1 MLFRMRLSNQQR
13 LALKAHFARAL
24 GADCE
29 LLLFGSRIDDNR
41 RGGDVD
47 LLVRSPRPLQR
58 KVWLAAH
65 LAARAERLLGGRR
78 VDVLLLDPTT
88 AAQPV
93 HDAALLIGVAL

>member
-1 MLFRMRLSNQQR
+1 M
-13 LALKAHFARAL
+13 RAL

-65 LAARAERLLGGRR
+65 LAARAERLLEGRR

-93 HDAALLIGVAL
+93 HDAALLTGVAL